1 MDDCKKNKVVFFY
14 PSKVVGGAE
23 YLFYRMAKQLVDRGF
38 EVSYIDYEK
47 GFIANKIKTNQD
59 NINVIKYNIF
69 NYYKLEKTTTLIVP
83 LSFLFAVPSFFRGDF
98 KVFLWSIHPKTL
110 EYIVKTLHKYSL
122 QSDNLTVYADFM
134 RSFIQLKGLYF
145 MDLDNFYY
153 QNKIFDLK
161 IREVSYL
168 PIPCPMKEGKKTFSE
183 TKKSIDI
190 GWLGRLSSEKR
201 YSVANIIDN
210 CNRYL
215 TENQDEKI
223 NLHIIG
229 EGDYADYLKSK
240 ETNDR
245 LSVFFVG
252 TLVGKA
258 LDDYLLD
265 HVEVMFAM
273 GTSALE
279 ASALRIP
286 TVILDHSLIPFDI
299 ENKFRFLYESDEFSL
314 GNSYEEKLTKT
325 THSFQDIVEII
336 KSPKKLKQKGE
347 ECYSYFIENHS
358 ESRVTD
364 ILESALKENQLTHRI
379 IKSTKFSKFT
389 FLQRLVFIYS
399 HIRSL

>member
-1 MDDCKKNKVVFFY
+1 MQF
-14 PSKVVGGAE
+14 
-23 YLFYRMAKQLVDRGF
+23 
-38 EVSYIDYEK
+38 
-47 GFIANKIKTNQD
+47 
-59 NINVIKYNIF
+59 
-69 NYYKLEKTTTLIVP
+69 P
-83 LSFLFAVPSFFRGDF
+83 LFFRGDF

-145 MDLDNFYY
+145 MDFDNFYY

-314 GNSYEEKLTKT
+314 GNSYEEKLTKP